1 MKYYHINHKI
11 RAPKI
16 RLIDEKDNH
25 IGIIETE
32 RALEMTREKG
42 LDLVEISPKA
52 DPPVAKI
59 LDFGKFKY
67 ELQKKE
73 KLQKKQK
80 KVGEIKGIR
89 LTPRIGKH
97 DLSVRAKKAKTFLS
111 QGQKIKIEM
120 ILRGR
125 EKAHFNLAKNL
136 IKDFITS
143 LGDNIQIEQPPKRRG
158 HRIIAII
165 AIGKDNADT

>member
-1 MKYYHINHKI
+1 MKYYRINNKI
-11 RAPKI
+11 RAANV
-16 RLIDEKDNH
+16 RLIDEEDNH
-25 IGIIETE
+25 IGAIQTE
-32 RALEMTREKG
+32 KALKMAREKG

-73 KLQKKQK
+73 KQQKKQK
-80 KVGEIKGIR
+80 KIGEIKGVR

-97 DLSVRAKKAKTFLS
+97 DLSVRTEQAKTFLS

-120 ILRGR
+120 VLRGR

-143 LGDNIQIEQPPKRRG
+143 LGDEIRIEQYPSRQG
-158 HRIIAII
+158 SRITAII
-165 AIGKDNADT
+165 SSSSS

>member
-1 MKYYHINHKI
+1 MKYYRINNKI
-11 RAPKI
+11 RAANV

-25 IGIIETE
+25 VGITETNK
-32 RALEMTREKG
+32 ALEIAREKE
-42 LDLVEISPKA
+42 LDLVEISPKSN
-52 DPPVAKI
+52 PPVAKI

-67 ELQKKE
+67 ELQKKG
-73 KLQKKQK
+73 KQQKKQK
-80 KVGEIKGIR
+80 KIGEIKGIR
-89 LTPRIGKH
+89 LTPRIGEH
-97 DLSVRAKKAKTFLS
+97 DLSTKEKQTKIFLS

-143 LGDNIQIEQPPKRRG
+143 LGDNIQIEQPPKKQG
-158 HRIIAII
+158 HRIIAVI
-165 AIGKDNADT
+165 APTKESINE